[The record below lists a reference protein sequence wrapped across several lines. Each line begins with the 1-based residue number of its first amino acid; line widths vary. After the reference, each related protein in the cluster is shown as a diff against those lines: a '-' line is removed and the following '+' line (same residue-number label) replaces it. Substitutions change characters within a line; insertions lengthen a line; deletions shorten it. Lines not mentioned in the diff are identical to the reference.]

1 MTLPLVLHYLC
12 PAYISIAGLGA
23 IAGAA
28 MSSADSAL
36 LSAGSMFAHNIYRK
50 ILRKKVF
57 DYIIQKLPGKMLLFQ
72 DHFKFSLCGLQLE
85 VPVLL
90 MLN

>member
-1 MTLPLVLHYLC
+1 MILPFVLHYLC

-23 IAGAA
+23 IAAAA

-50 ILRKKVF
+50 ILRKKVLC
-57 DYIIQKLPGKMLLFQ
+57 YSIQQLWCQ
-72 DHFKFSLCGLQLE
+72 DRCFCFRIDANLVCTAHG
-85 VPVLL
+85 
-90 MLN
+90 

>member
-1 MTLPLVLHYLC
+1 MILPLVLHYLC
-12 PAYISIAGLGA
+12 PAYVSIAGLGA
-23 IAGAA
+23 IAAAA

-57 DYIIQKLPGKMLLFQ
+57 GYIIQKLPGKMLLFQ
-72 DHFKFSLCGLQLE
+72 DYFQFSLCGLQLE

-90 MLN
+90 LLN

>member
-1 MTLPLVLHYLC
+1 MILPLVLHYLC

-23 IAGAA
+23 IAAAA

-50 ILRKKVF
+50 ILRKKVLG
-57 DYIIQKLPGKMLLFQ
+57 YSIQQFGSQ
-72 DHFKFSLCGLQLE
+72 DRCFCFKTVSD
-85 VPVLL
+85 PVCVVCD
-90 MLN
+90 